1 MRILQIKRNEE
12 IGWKVS
18 LVLLGV
24 ISLSTGRSKRP
35 GFWTSYVLD
44 MAGPAWNYIL
54 IRGQYSAKKTFL
66 SFRFSPE
73 FALFLVVGI
82 CFLIETSQYFK
93 LYNAHFDPWDY
104 IAYVS
109 IVIPCYLIDK
119 YVGRN
124 KS

>member
-24 ISLSTGRSKRP
+24 ISLSTGLSKRP

-54 IRGQYSAKKTFL
+54 IRGQYSPKKNFCPSASALNLLYSLSSEFAFLLKQANISSYMMLTSIHGIILPMFQL
-66 SFRFSPE
+66 SF
-73 FALFLVVGI
+73 LVI
-82 CFLIETSQYFK
+82 
-93 LYNAHFDPWDY
+93 
-104 IAYVS
+104 
-109 IVIPCYLIDK
+109 
-119 YVGRN
+119 
-124 KS
+124 

>member
-1 MRILQIKRNEE
+1 MQSSVR
-12 IGWKVS
+12 IGWKIS
-18 LVLLGV
+18 LILLGI
-24 ISLSTGRSKRP
+24 ISLSTGLSKRP

-54 IRGQYSAKKTFL
+54 IRGQYSAQQTFF

-73 FALFLVVGI
+73 FALLLIMGI

-93 LYNAHFDPWDY
+93 LYTAHFDPWDY
-104 IAYVS
+104 LAYVS
-109 IVIPCYLIDK
+109 ILIPVYLIDK
-119 YVGRN
+119 YISRH